1 MNFITIKNCKIGTG
15 MPKICLPIVGKTTEE
30 ICQQA
35 RSFSDY
41 PCDLAEWRV
50 DWFADVMDFAQVEK
64 TAQALRAVL
73 PDTPILMTF
82 RTKEE
87 GGERSI
93 SSADYIRLNCFAA
106 RSGLVD
112 ALDVELFR
120 GDAVVREI
128 ISCAHEQGIAVVVS
142 NHNFTETPA
151 QADIVSRL
159 QKAQALGGDILKIAV
174 MPQTAQDVL
183 TLLAAT
189 EEAHRLCS
197 QPLITMSMGPLG
209 AVSRISGEVFGS
221 AVTFGAAGKAS
232 APGQLS
238 ADSLHQILST
248 LHIESENR

>member
-1 MNFITIKNCKIGTG
+1 MNFITIKNCKIGAG
-15 MPKICLPIVGKTTEE
+15 IPKICLPIVGKTTEE

-35 RSFSDY
+35 QCFSNY
-41 PCDLAEWRV
+41 HCDLAEWRI
-50 DWFADVMDFAQVEK
+50 DWFDGVMELSQVKES
-64 TAQALRAVL
+64 ARALRAVL
-73 PDTPILMTF
+73 PDIPILLTF

-93 SSADYIRLNCFAA
+93 STEDYIQLYRFAA
-106 RSGLVD
+106 RNGLAD

-120 GDAVVREI
+120 GDEVVQTI
-128 ISCAHEQGIAVVVS
+128 VSCAHEQDIAVVVS

-151 QADIVSRL
+151 QNEIVSRL

-189 EEAHRLCS
+189 EEAHRTCT
-197 QPLITMSMGPLG
+197 QPLITMSMGSLG

-232 APGQLS
+232 APGQIA
-238 ADSLHQILST
+238 ADDLYQILST
-248 LHIESENR
+248 LHTETEL